1 MRADN
6 RFLMNITHD
15 ELVDYI
21 KENTLTVLGE
31 EIHLHAGAIKGTWD
45 ALFPDLMGTDA
56 QGRTVIVEVQ
66 TNLDDDSTGIPA
78 AIHKSVGQIIHYA
91 AEYVHKNLRTF
102 YCGSHGWSPNGTPL
116 PIFKRAWHQSP
127 TCFNPPTV
135 CKVFYSQV
143 TRPLYTDESRCIGR
157 RGIGEH
163 HEIIGR

>member
-6 RFLMNITHD
+6 PFLMNITHD

-31 EIHLHAGAIKGTWD
+31 EIYLHAGAIKGTWD
-45 ALFPDLMGTDA
+45 ALFPYLMGTDV

-91 AEYVHKNLRTF
+91 VEYGHKNLRLFIVGPTIAPQLQLI
-102 YCGSHGWSPNGTPL
+102 CHHLRKHGINIRHLS
-116 PIFKRAWHQSP
+116 IHQ
-127 TCFNPPTV
+127 
-135 CKVFYSQV
+135 
-143 TRPLYTDESRCIGR
+143 EW
-157 RGIGEH
+157 
-163 HEIIGR
+163 